1 MTTLFSI
8 GTNNILVVVVI
19 VFFFSAVPFTLS
31 FSPTVVGTDLP
42 PRSRAETLY

>member
-19 VFFFSAVPFTLS
+19 FFFSAVPFTLS